1 MDFLN
6 CKQFDNYH
14 LATEEFQLISFVD
27 DSLTMYIAEAIQND
41 IGQWKDLVEEDIKL

>member
-6 CKQFDNYH
+6 YKQFDNYH
-14 LATEEFQLISFVD
+14 LATEEFQLIDFVNG
-27 DSLTMYIAEAIQND
+27 SLTMYIVEAIQND